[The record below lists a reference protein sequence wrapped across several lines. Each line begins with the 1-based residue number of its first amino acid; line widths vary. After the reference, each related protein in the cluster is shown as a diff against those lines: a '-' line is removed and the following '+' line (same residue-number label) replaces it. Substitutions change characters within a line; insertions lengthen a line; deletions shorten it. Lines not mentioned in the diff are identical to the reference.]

1 MNKNKEFQKQARSPK
16 KFNSELII
24 AGHGGIFR
32 EKNSKTI
39 LKKLQ
44 PPPKGSCEENYY
56 KTISIDTSLK
66 NLKLLCPKFHSVT
79 YNDQNEAFLK
89 LEDLTKPFKNPCI
102 IDIKIG
108 RVTWD
113 PNATK
118 EKRIKEESKYPP
130 LKNLGFQL
138 LGCRVGHPSGI
149 NLKTIKLDK
158 TWGRSL
164 NEENISDGLKLF
176 LSSAG
181 SSQRLEL
188 IKGQI
193 LTKLYAI
200 QNWFLSQTRFRFYA
214 SSILILYDG
223 ISLEDI
229 GSQGSSDSDDDPK
242 KEMIPLVDVR
252 MIDFAHVFDGEPNC
266 LDENY
271 LFGINNLIA
280 NFESI

>member
-1 MNKNKEFQKQARSPK
+1 MNKNKEFQKQNRSPK
-16 KFNSELII
+16 KLNSELII

-44 PPPKGSCEENYY
+44 PPPKGSCEENFY
-56 KTISIDTSLK
+56 KTITADSS
-66 NLKLLCPKFHSVT
+66 LKLLKSFCPKFHNVT
-79 YNDQNEAFLK
+79 HNDQNETFLK

-108 RVTWD
+108 KVTWD
-113 PNATK
+113 PNASK

-138 LGCRVGHPSGI
+138 LGCRVGHPSGT

-164 NEENISDGLKLF
+164 NEENISDGLQLF
-176 LSSAG
+176 LSGAG
-181 SSQRLEL
+181 SSQRSEL
-188 IKGQI
+188 IKKQI

-200 QNWFLSQTRFRFYA
+200 QDLFMSQTRFRFYA

-223 ISLEDI
+223 ISPEEI

-242 KEMIPLVDVR
+242 HATLPLVDVR

-280 NFESI
+280 TFELL